1 MRNGKISAAVHDRC
15 IRNQMRH
22 AGMKADP
29 GAVPGTSVRSIGGR
43 LDPTPEM
50 VLTEAVGRLG
60 TGSISRDGYSVGITL
75 QLLLAQNTQEEQ
87 LHAVMER
94 ILKFCASNGLDLLQ
108 ADAAVGDTLTGDVLS
123 VTAFRTDTGSE
134 KGVLLPGSDL
144 YMAGYT
150 ALAGTGIVS
159 CAAKEQLSSRFPS
172 VMVEKG
178 ISFLKEGSLLLPLPE
193 GCLKVW
199 PVQEGGILA
208 ALWDLGEYWN
218 VGLDIDLR
226 AVPVR
231 QETIEI
237 CDHLQIHP
245 YQLFTCGACL
255 FTLPPGTGEL
265 PDIRTEGG
273 YKIPVAQIGKV
284 TAQKARI
291 LHSGEEVRYLDKPA
305 QDSLYVLCST
315 NINDDLEMQ
324 ERIGAD
330 KLL

>member
-60 TGSISRDGYSVGITL
+60 TG
-75 QLLLAQNTQEEQ
+75 
-87 LHAVMER
+87 
-94 ILKFCASNGLDLLQ
+94 

>member
-1 MRNGKISAAVHDRC
+1 M
-15 IRNQMRH
+15 
-22 AGMKADP
+22 
-29 GAVPGTSVRSIGGR
+29 
-43 LDPTPEM
+43 
-50 VLTEAVGRLG
+50 
-60 TGSISRDGYSVGITL
+60 
-75 QLLLAQNTQEEQ
+75 
-87 LHAVMER
+87 
-94 ILKFCASNGLDLLQ
+94 
-108 ADAAVGDTLTGDVLS
+108 DA
-123 VTAFRTDTGSE
+123 
-134 KGVLLPGSDL
+134 
-144 YMAGYT
+144 
-150 ALAGTGIVS
+150 I
-159 CAAKEQLSSRFPS
+159 
-172 VMVEKG
+172 
-178 ISFLKEGSLLLPLPE
+178 
-193 GCLKVW
+193 
-199 PVQEGGILA
+199 
-208 ALWDLGEYWN
+208 
-218 VGLDIDLR
+218 
-226 AVPVR
+226 PVR